1 MKEIKKSPID
11 EVSYIDMIADIFR
24 SALAGV
30 SIEYL
35 GAQVAP
41 LHVWL
46 HQVDIKML
54 GLTSGHQ
61 DHTYIWVMRA
71 DALLRDIRDFE
82 CSIEREQFGNARAVL
97 AALEAKKVAINA
109 TLATNGVL

>member
-61 DHTYIWVMRA
+61 DHTYSWVMRA
-71 DALLRDIRDFE
+71 DTLLQEIKDFE
-82 CSIEREQFGNARAVL
+82 YSMEHAQWGNARAVL
-97 AALEAKKVAINA
+97 ATLEAKKVAINA
-109 TLATNGVL
+109 TLAVNGVL